1 MAPEE
6 SVEASCL
13 LQSFKCCFL
22 VACTLHSFPWQVL
35 FYMNKV
41 MRGLSIC
48 NTCLLR
54 MLQAIII
61 RSSTSWLARFK
72 QKPTCSIYHS
82 FFFRTSSRACFP
94 YCHYLEMPAFQ
105 ELCCSQVQASE
116 AFPAPSHHQP
126 LPTELPKEKGLPDPS
141 AAAEMEDKLSIPEEC
156 SAAMNKVLS
165 YELHISDAYL
175 SMACNSIDES
185 VQPNF
190 ATFFEDQANV
200 KRENGKEFLEYLG
213 KYRNKICLPVFKR
226 PEIDYWGT
234 GISALE
240 CALEL
245 EDQLTKLLMDLKT
258 TASAKKER
266 DVLEFTGKY
275 LKGQKKSTKNLQIKI
290 GYCKEFEKQ
299 AQKEEK
305 PAES

>member
-1 MAPEE
+1 
-6 SVEASCL
+6 
-13 LQSFKCCFL
+13 
-22 VACTLHSFPWQVL
+22 
-35 FYMNKV
+35 
-41 MRGLSIC
+41 
-48 NTCLLR
+48 
-54 MLQAIII
+54 
-61 RSSTSWLARFK
+61 
-72 QKPTCSIYHS
+72 
-82 FFFRTSSRACFP
+82 
-94 YCHYLEMPAFQ
+94 
-105 ELCCSQVQASE
+105 
-116 AFPAPSHHQP
+116 
-126 LPTELPKEKGLPDPS
+126 
-141 AAAEMEDKLSIPEEC
+141 MEDKLSIPEEY

-185 VQPNF
+185 VQPSF

-200 KRENGKEFLEYLG
+200 KRENGKKFLEYLG
-213 KYRNKICLPVFKR
+213 KCGNKICLPVFKR

-299 AQKEEK
+299 ALKEKK
-305 PAES
+305 PAEELGTAPAPGSLAELPQRHAALLMASLQPHPSSKVPDFILLQDTGSAQGLLLPGRPRHPCGPDPRDLSFPAAMFWLNSGATPGSWRLEWSDRCSCRSGRMMEWADPSWKAHGLDFSGSESLRKPLPSLGPSPL